1 MGKGFLRRGWLVCLS
16 AVLVASLSW
25 PAIGAAKMAESGD
38 APFDLEMINDVSGS
52 APAESPG
59 NTVSGI
65 AGDSSAGNGADSAA
79 GVKPSGEAGLPNGNG
94 SAAAI
99 ESDDDGSEGSDGK
112 LDSADED
119 AIVEQDTLAKE
130 DEDDSDASINLASA
144 AAGESPSTGMKA
156 QYTST
161 YDPNRDMP
169 QGNANSWQVVSGD
182 YSGIKAGDGTYT
194 YSSDSAVRLQKA
206 VMPQDVENQFQ
217 VYLNVEP
224 QLSWEEFFKS
234 LDNYQTHNKSS
245 SFNPSS
251 GCARLLSQ
259 DEYDKLGA
267 TQKAWYEPINVR
279 YNMGNGVYYEVVRYG
294 NFHGEGK
301 DKIQNVK
308 NGSYAWS
315 SEKFNKN
322 GLVRGVDWP
331 SLVSAAQSGKKVML
345 EVDASELK
353 QQFSFATEPVYPKQ
367 VTDPMG
373 SNISYEGKISFDEG
387 TVTEPTVGET
397 GGTLTWDLPTANY
410 PEPPY
415 FSIHTKPGTI
425 PGTNV
430 QGDITVFENVKVVT
444 INGKQ
449 TAYYTG
455 ILEGRYS
462 IGLDVENSCAPLDNS
477 PAASI
482 VPTNGTT
489 TLDYAVGTKP
499 GAAEFK
505 VPTVKGLLY
514 DLEVI
519 KTDDGTPSK
528 PVAGAEFALLD
539 KDGNQLA
546 TATSL
551 EDGSLKFRDL
561 PVGTYSMKET
571 KAPDGYQIT
580 EGKAFGPYELC
591 WTTNRGALTQDHIGR
606 HKADWTSDVHNMIPS
621 SLPLTVT
628 NKYVTSLTILKQDG
642 QSKKPLQGV
651 KFTLRSENG
660 NQVYLDSD
668 LKTPLQGDA
677 ATGVDGKLTFYG
689 LTPGT
694 YWIEE
699 TWTLAGYKL
708 LDAPI
713 KVVVTPDHRVLFHE
727 AGVEQAPD
735 ANHNVSIT
743 VDNSKIPPLPV
754 SGTAGREIPLIVG
767 LCMMAVAAACAL
779 MSGKRKKGLR

>member
-38 APFDLEMINDVSGS
+38 AVFDLEMVNDVSGS
-52 APAESPG
+52 APAESPD
-59 NTVSGI
+59 TAVSGI
-65 AGDSSAGNGADSAA
+65 AGDSSADNGTDSAA
-79 GVKPSGEAGLPNGNG
+79 GAKPSGEAGQPNGND

-99 ESDDDGSEGSDGK
+99 ENDDDGGKGSDGK
-112 LDSADED
+112 LGTADED

-130 DEDDSDASINLASA
+130 DEDDSDASISLAA
-144 AAGESPSTGMKA
+144 VGESPSTGMKA
-156 QYTST
+156 QYTNT
-161 YDPNRDMP
+161 YDPNKGML

-182 YSGIKAGDGTYT
+182 YSGIKAGDGTYA

-206 VMPQDVENQFQ
+206 VMPQGVENQFQ

-387 TVTEPTVGET
+387 AVAEPSVGET

-430 QGDITVFENVKVVT
+430 QGDITVLENVKVVT

-489 TLDYAVGTKP
+489 KLDYTVGTKP

-551 EDGSLKFRDL
+551 EDGSLKFRNL
-561 PVGTYSMKET
+561 PMGTYSMKET
-571 KAPDGYQIT
+571 KAPDGYQII
-580 EGKAFGPYELC
+580 EDKAFGPYELC
-591 WTTNRGALTQDHIGR
+591 WTTSQGALTQDHAGR
-606 HKADWTSDVHNMIPS
+606 HQADQASDVHNMIPS
-621 SLPLTVT
+621 SLPLTVK

-642 QSKKPLQGV
+642 QSKEPLQGV
-651 KFTLRSENG
+651 KFTLSSENG

-677 ATGVDGKLTFYG
+677 ATGDDGKLTFYG

-713 KVVVTPDHRVLFHE
+713 KVVVTPDYRVLFHE
-727 AGVEQAPD
+727 AGVEQVPD
-735 ANHNVSIT
+735 ADHNVSIT

-779 MSGKRKKGLR
+779 MSGRRKKGLK